1 MQLKAY
7 EKELTLATTGNHN
20 ISQIQRELMAT
31 RSKNIFQM
39 DFESLPIRKK

>member
-7 EKELTLATTGNHN
+7 EKELMLSGTGNHN
-20 ISQIQRELMAT
+20 VSQIQKELMAT
-31 RSKNIFQM
+31 RSRNIFQM